1 MKNEI
6 LKALAAEYYGAG
18 QFVSGAELSTALGV
32 TRAAISKTVQQLVA
46 SGYPI
51 ESQKH
56 YGYRLT
62 DLPEALNEAVI
73 SRALLAVGA
82 STFARS
88 SHCLA
93 TVDSTNLVARRGAEA
108 GASDFSLYVAE
119 EQTAGR
125 GRRGR
130 TWRSA
135 SGEGLWFSLLLRPD
149 LPPEKL
155 APITLFAGLCVAEA
169 LRTATGLDIQLKW
182 PNDLV
187 VLPSGRKLGGILT
200 ETILEENQITA
211 VVVGIGVNVH
221 TQVFPTELNAVA
233 TSLVLELDGSNPF
246 NPNRTS
252 LLAQIMGR
260 FEQRWPEFLE
270 SALPGSAQVE
280 KSIPAWLDDYRA
292 ICASLGRMVQIS
304 GLQHAQHAQ
313 HAQNGKNAEDGT
325 TVAEAVTISDTG
337 DLVVRLPDGREQAI
351 TAGEVSVRGL
361 LGYV

>member
-1 MKNEI
+1 MKNAI
-6 LKALAAEYYGAG
+6 LEALVAEFYGAG
-18 QFVSGAELSTALGV
+18 HFVSGADLSVTLGV
-32 TRAAISKTVQQLVA
+32 TRAAISKSVQQLVA

-56 YGYRLT
+56 HGYHLT
-62 DLPEALNEAVI
+62 SLPEALNEALIRYVL
-73 SRALLAVGA
+73 RVAGAGQLAQSVYCMT
-82 STFARS
+82 S
-88 SHCLA
+88 
-93 TVDSTNLVARRGAEA
+93 VDSTNLAARRGAETEA
-108 GASDFSLYVAE
+108 PDFSLYVAE

-155 APITLFAGLCVAEA
+155 APITLFAGLCAAEA

-200 ETILEENQITA
+200 ETILEENQIAA
-211 VVVGIGVNVH
+211 VVIGIGINVH
-221 TQVFPTELNAVA
+221 TREFPPELSAVA
-233 TSLVLELDGSNPF
+233 TSLALELDDSNGLKL
-246 NPNRTS
+246 NQTL
-252 LLAQIMGR
+252 LLAQLAGR
-260 FEQRWPEFLE
+260 FEQRWPEFVE
-270 SALPGSAQVE
+270 SARSGLMDSVKAT
-280 KSIPAWLDDYRA
+280 PAWLDDYRA
-292 ICASLGRMVQIS
+292 ICATVGRTVHIS
-304 GLQHAQHAQ
+304 GLSDMHQ
-313 HAQNGKNAEDGT
+313 
-325 TVAEAVTISDTG
+325 VAEAVAISETG
-337 DLVVRLPDGREQAI
+337 DLIVRLPDGREQAI

>member
-1 MKNEI
+1 MKNAI
-6 LKALAAEYYGAG
+6 LKALATEYYGAG

-32 TRAAISKTVQQLVA
+32 TRAAISKAVQQLVA

-73 SRALLAVGA
+73 SRALQAVGA

-108 GASDFSLYVAE
+108 GAPDFSLYVAE

-211 VVVGIGVNVH
+211 VVIGIGINVH
-221 TQVFPTELNAVA
+221 TREFPPELSAVA
-233 TSLVLELDGSNPF
+233 TSLALELNGTGESGL
-246 NPNRTS
+246 NRTA
-252 LLAQIMGR
+252 LLAQLAGR
-260 FEQRWPEFLE
+260 FEQRWPEFLA
-270 SALPGSAQVE
+270 SARNLSTDAV
-280 KSIPAWLDDYRA
+280 KATANWLNDYRA
-292 ICASLGRMVQIS
+292 ICATVGRMVQIS
-304 GLQHAQHAQ
+304 SPS
-313 HAQNGKNAEDGT
+313 QNH
-325 TVAEAVTISDTG
+325 VVVEAVAISETG
-337 DLVVRLPDGREQAI
+337 DLIIRLADGREEAI